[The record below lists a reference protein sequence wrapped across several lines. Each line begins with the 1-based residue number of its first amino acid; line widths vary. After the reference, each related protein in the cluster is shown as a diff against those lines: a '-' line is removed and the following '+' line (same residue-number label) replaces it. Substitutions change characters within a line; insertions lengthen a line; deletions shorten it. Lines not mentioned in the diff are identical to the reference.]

1 MKLALCFIIVIISA
15 YIGRL
20 MSRKMAQRLDF
31 FREYLSAMTQLS
43 DKVVGPGL
51 ELYKALSDCRSQV
64 IKPIFSRCAML
75 LRQYPQH
82 KLEKIWSESLV
93 QNRDA
98 LSSLSKTD
106 VLFLKEGG
114 NALEALCTNPSEKQA
129 AIHLKRLAEYISA
142 LEQESSKKSKLYNT
156 AGVLAGLMIALLVI

>member
-1 MKLALCFIIVIISA
+1 MKLALCLVIVVISA

-51 ELYKALSDCRSQV
+51 ELYKALSECRIEV
-64 IKPIFSRCAML
+64 IRPLFVRCAAL
-75 LRQYPQH
+75 LRQYPQL
-82 KLEKIWSESLV
+82 KLEVIWLKSLAH
-93 QNRDA
+93 NGEA
-98 LSSLSKTD
+98 LSPLSKAD
-106 VLFLKEGG
+106 VLFLRDGG
-114 NALEALCTNPSEKQA
+114 HALEALCGNPSERQA
-129 AIHLKRLAEYISA
+129 AIYLKQLADYIA
-142 LEQESSKKSKLYNT
+142 VLEQEKNKKSKLYNT

>member
-1 MKLALCFIIVIISA
+1 MKLALCLVIVIISA

-31 FREYLSAMTQLS
+31 FRNYLSAMTQLS

-51 ELYKALSDCRSQV
+51 ELYKALSECRIEAIRPLFV
-64 IKPIFSRCAML
+64 RCAAL
-75 LRQYPQH
+75 LRQYPQL
-82 KLEKIWSESLV
+82 KMDVIWSKSLGLNGETV
-93 QNRDA
+93 SA
-98 LSSLSKTD
+98 LSKPD

-114 NALEALCTNPSEKQA
+114 HALEALCGNPSEKQA
-129 AIHLKRLAEYISA
+129 AIYLKQLSDYIAA
-142 LEQESSKKSKLYNT
+142 LEQEKNKKSKLYNT

>member
-1 MKLALCFIIVIISA
+1 MKLALCLVIVIISA

-31 FREYLSAMTQLS
+31 FRNYLSAMTQLS

-51 ELYKALSDCRSQV
+51 ELYKALSECRIEAIRPLFV
-64 IKPIFSRCAML
+64 RCAAL
-75 LRQYPQH
+75 LRQYPQL
-82 KLEKIWSESLV
+82 KLDMIWSKSLGS
-93 QNRDA
+93 NGETMSA
-98 LSSLSKTD
+98 LSKAD

-114 NALEALCTNPSEKQA
+114 HALEALCGNPSEKQA
-129 AIHLKRLAEYISA
+129 AIYLKQLSDYIAA
-142 LEQESSKKSKLYNT
+142 LEQEKNKKSKLYNT

>member
-1 MKLALCFIIVIISA
+1 MKLALCFVIVIISA

-31 FREYLSAMTQLS
+31 FRDYLSAMTQLS

-51 ELYKALSDCRSQV
+51 ELYKALSECRSETIRPLFMQ
-64 IKPIFSRCAML
+64 CAAL
-75 LRQYPQH
+75 LRQRPQL
-82 KLEKIWSESLV
+82 KLEAIWSESLAL
-93 QNRDA
+93 NRDA
-98 LSSLSKTD
+98 LSPLSKAD

-114 NALEALCTNPSEKQA
+114 DALEALCTNPSEKQA
-129 AIHLKRLAEYISA
+129 AIYLKRLAGYIAA
-142 LEQESSKKSKLYNT
+142 LEQDKNKKSKLYNT

>member
-1 MKLALCFIIVIISA
+1 MKLVLCLVIVIISA

-31 FREYLSAMTQLS
+31 FRDYQSAMTQLS

-51 ELYKALSDCRSQV
+51 ELYKALLECRIDTVRPLLERSAV
-64 IKPIFSRCAML
+64 M
-75 LRQYPQH
+75 LRQHPQL
-82 KLEKIWSESLV
+82 KLDAIWSKSLA
-93 QNRDA
+93 QSGDA
-98 LSSLSKTD
+98 LSALSKTD

-114 NALEALCTNPSEKQA
+114 HALEALCGNPSEKQA
-129 AIHLKRLAEYISA
+129 AIYLKQLAVYIAA
-142 LEQESSKKSKLYNT
+142 LELEKNKKSKLYNT